1 MFRNLAD
8 YSISFFSP
16 LRVFN
21 SITFCGVL
29 ALVGAFVVAVWLMPR
44 VIAFLTRT
52 HATENLSKES
62 VLIERQ
68 HASKAGTPTMGG
80 LVIVA
85 SLLAAA
91 LLFCDLRSPLVWIGL
106 LVFAGNGFI
115 GFIDDLVKL
124 KGWEKHGL
132 NKRQKTAGLLL
143 VAILAAYLFAGEAGV
158 NTTKILLPIAK
169 WKLVQPDM
177 GIFYYAY
184 FVFVIYAC
192 TNAVNLTDGLDGLAS
207 GCAITVT
214 CAFAMF
220 AYVAGDA
227 EICEYLR
234 IPWVDGCGELC
245 VLALALIG
253 AVMGFLWFNAHP
265 ARIFMGDTGS
275 LAIGGLI
282 GYTALVC
289 KQALALI
296 IAGGVFVL
304 EALSVIIQ
312 VISFRCW
319 GKRVFLCAPL
329 HHHLELSGWK
339 ENHIVVRLWMLG
351 ALLAAVALGTLKLH

>member
-143 VAILAAYLFAGEAGV
+143 VAILAAYLFVDIFHADDKMHLIASPAHGKSRILRLSV
-158 NTTKILLPIAK
+158 NDQAIICMILLAI
-169 WKLVQPDM
+169 LQCSNDM
-177 GIFYYAY
+177 
-184 FVFVIYAC
+184 
-192 TNAVNLTDGLDGLAS
+192 
-207 GCAITVT
+207 
-214 CAFAMF
+214 
-220 AYVAGDA
+220 
-227 EICEYLR
+227 
-234 IPWVDGCGELC
+234 
-245 VLALALIG
+245 VLAKDADDSLPVLRMHNLRRIG
-253 AVMGFLWFNAHP
+253 TKLREEITSFLLYDKIAE
-265 ARIFMGDTGS
+265 DV
-275 LAIGGLI
+275 IG
-282 GYTALVC
+282 
-289 KQALALI
+289 
-296 IAGGVFVL
+296 
-304 EALSVIIQ
+304 
-312 VISFRCW
+312 
-319 GKRVFLCAPL
+319 P
-329 HHHLELSGWK
+329 
-339 ENHIVVRLWMLG
+339 
-351 ALLAAVALGTLKLH
+351 KLHIF